1 MKKLLISTAIIGL
14 ALGCT
19 SVQAISEA
27 IERGYISVNTSANV
41 ELAPDVA
48 EISIAVKTYDNKS
61 MQKATFQNK

>member
-14 ALGCT
+14 ALGCA

-27 IERGYISVNTSANV
+27 IERGYISVNTTANV

-48 EISIAVKTYDNKS
+48 KSNFSEQRDFRTSNFCIEIND
-61 MQKATFQNK
+61 